1 MLQIGEFWSA
11 FCNNHN
17 IHGCCFEKILT
28 NMIIIEK
35 NNVNCV
41 FSTDG
46 VLNYMEELDDYR
58 KFGIV
63 YNLLCFTALLPQ
75 F

>member
-11 FCNNHN
+11 LCNNHN
-17 IHGCCFEKILT
+17 IHGCCFEK
-28 NMIIIEK
+28 NSHQYDNYRK

-58 KFGIV
+58 KFGKV